1 MRPAGRRTW
10 RAGTSTGSDDAH
22 ADREQLNLAGRLCVG
37 SRGGDVM
44 ALPFDT
50 TVSDYI
56 LELMQA
62 ADTLVSGATTY
73 RGFLS
78 Y

>member
-1 MRPAGRRTW
+1 
-10 RAGTSTGSDDAH
+10 
-22 ADREQLNLAGRLCVG
+22 
-37 SRGGDVM
+37 M